1 MSDGLSLA
9 LTHELA
15 DILEARDWDQGE
27 DCHEAC
33 CPNCGD
39 VLDLDYDNEGF
50 PCEDCTKCQP
60 MDGWHGSWP
69 KISEDDPRYKD
80 IPLAPECCEVTA

>member
-1 MSDGLSLA
+1 MSYECYVCDLPIVGDDIDARHSLP
-9 LTHELA
+9 
-15 DILEARDWDQGE
+15 DGE

-39 VLDLDYDNEGF
+39 VLDLDYDNKGF

-60 MDGWHGSWP
+60 MDGWYSSWP
-69 KISEDDPRYKD
+69 KISQDDPRYKD
-80 IPLAPECCEVTA
+80 IPLSPDCEVTL

>member
-1 MSDGLSLA
+1 MITAPL
-9 LTHELA
+9 
-15 DILEARDWDQGE
+15 
-27 DCHEAC
+27 

-39 VLDLDYDNEGF
+39 ALDLDYDNEGF

-60 MDGWHGSWP
+60 MDGWYSSWP

-80 IPLAPECCEVTA
+80 IPLAPECYEENADV